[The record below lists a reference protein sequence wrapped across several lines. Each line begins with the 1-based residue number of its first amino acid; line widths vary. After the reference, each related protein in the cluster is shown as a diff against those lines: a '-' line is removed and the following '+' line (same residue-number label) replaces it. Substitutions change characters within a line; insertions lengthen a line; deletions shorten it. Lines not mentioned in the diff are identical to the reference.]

1 MRPPSPA
8 QPPVDGP
15 SRQCGECGYDL
26 RGSGRSAQCPE
37 CGADLRSTDLAP
49 IDTTDLAG
57 DSGLDLVANSLFA
70 SIPALT
76 GLILVGLIGRMAA
89 VIAALLI
96 GFRLAGL
103 WRHRRREFR
112 DSIPDWF
119 IRLLWM
125 TAGIEAT
132 IAAIALAMLIL
143 PLGLASPRAWWM
155 VASGTWGLAA
165 GIGIAA
171 IAFGCGRIARR
182 LGTDWAAT
190 AGAVAG
196 VACLLAAI
204 ASTTLAALGIWVL
217 LSPAA
222 GTAPALPLI
231 GALLVGP
238 ISALLGVTITR
249 LLLLSI
255 EAHAIST
262 AIEAQTPPRDP
273 LREIGVPVTRSTS
286 SNAADADPLPLEPA
300 KPPVRD
306 DL

>member
-1 MRPPSPA
+1 M
-8 QPPVDGP
+8 DGL

-26 RGSGRSAQCPE
+26 RGSGRSDRCPE
-37 CGADLRSTDLAP
+37 CGADLRATDFAL
-49 IDTTDLAG
+49 IDATDLAG
-57 DSGLDLVANSLFA
+57 GSGLDLVANSLFA
-70 SIPALT
+70 SVPALT
-76 GLILVGLIGRMAA
+76 GLILVGLLGRMAA

-103 WRHRRREFR
+103 WRHRRQAFR

-119 IRLLWM
+119 IRLLWI

-132 IAAIALAMLIL
+132 VAAIALVMLIL

-155 VASGTWGLAA
+155 VASGVWGLAA
-165 GIGIAA
+165 GVGIAA

-204 ASTTLAALGIWVL
+204 ASTTLAALGIWML

-222 GTAPALPLI
+222 GTTMPALPLI
-231 GALLVGP
+231 GAMLVGP

-273 LREIGVPVTRSTS
+273 LRDIGVPVTRSTS